1 MDSVILATRRAQA
14 INRIVETSA
23 NLAKS
28 LRLDPVLVEALQPQV
43 KDPQVKELKRLEA
56 LSELLTALAISAG
69 AEKEPVTPAEVDL
82 EPLPPPQGEDVTVVT
97 ADSLGAAESAEPA
110 PSESSPVAP
119 AESLGTTEST
129 ETAPSEASEVTPAE
143 ADLEPL
149 PPPVKAD
156 AESKKTKRQ
165 RRG

>member
-14 INRIVETSA
+14 INRIVETST
-23 NLAKS
+23 NLANY

-69 AEKEPVTPAEVDL
+69 AEKEPVTLAEADL
-82 EPLPPPQGEDVTVVT
+82 EPLPPLQGEDVTVVT
-97 ADSLGAAESAEPA
+97 AETLGAAESAEPA
-110 PSESSPVAP
+110 QSESSETAS
-119 AESLGTTEST
+119 AEST
-129 ETAPSEASEVTPAE
+129 ESAPSETSETRPAE
-143 ADLEPL
+143 ADQEPL
-149 PPPVKAD
+149 PPPAVEVAPVQAD
-156 AESKKTKRQ
+156 AESKKSKRQ